1 MRHCKW
7 WNNCRKKA
15 SDSARRAILFCLQ
28 QIDSGSFLI
37 DSDSPMSPLPHSIE
51 LHDSTLAAVVQT
63 PDAQIF
69 CLRPA
74 YIHHQ
79 GKGWKQ
85 DADICLSGSGA
96 IQPPSELPS
105 WIGDGSLTTARRL
118 HDNLLEL
125 PLQEEGPVTLNL
137 LLTTGEALQAQGT
150 AVSVVLHGQPRFVED
165 VPF

>member
-1 MRHCKW
+1 
-7 WNNCRKKA
+7 
-15 SDSARRAILFCLQ
+15 
-28 QIDSGSFLI
+28 
-37 DSDSPMSPLPHSIE
+37 MSHLPHSIE
-51 LHDSTLAAVVQT
+51 LHDSTLAAVVHT

-85 DADICLSGSGA
+85 DADICLNGPGA
-96 IQPPSELPS
+96 FQLPSELPAS
-105 WIGDGSLTTARRL
+105 ICDGSLTTAHRL
-118 HDNLLEL
+118 HNNLLEL

-137 LLTTGEALQAQGT
+137 LLATAEALQAQGT